1 MNLNNVSW
9 SVKKSNKKKNNCNTL
24 PILKTIYIG
33 GVRQKYGDIFPP
45 KRKERKKFSFRRSY
59 VKFLWWCFDCLIVAW
74 LLRRKKRKLFGKHSK
89 EKKPIQAFFLIEY
102 NNVELRI
109 LFWKYNTFYSLIKR
123 TIFTEQT
130 FENNSITRVN
140 NYHVDI
146 PW

>member
-1 MNLNNVSW
+1 
-9 SVKKSNKKKNNCNTL
+9 
-24 PILKTIYIG
+24 
-33 GVRQKYGDIFPP
+33 
-45 KRKERKKFSFRRSY
+45 
-59 VKFLWWCFDCLIVAW
+59 LWWCFDCLIVAW